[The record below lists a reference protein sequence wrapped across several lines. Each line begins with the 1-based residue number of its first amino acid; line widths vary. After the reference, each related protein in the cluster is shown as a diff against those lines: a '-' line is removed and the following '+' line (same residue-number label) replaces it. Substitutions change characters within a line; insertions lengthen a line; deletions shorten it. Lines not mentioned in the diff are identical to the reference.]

1 MGSRRAAFA
10 FIFATVALDM
20 LALGV
25 IIPVL
30 PKLIVEFEGGDM
42 QKAAG
47 WTGVFGFVFA
57 LMQFVSSPV
66 LGALSDRFGR
76 RPVILLSNLGL
87 GLDYIVMGFA
97 PTVMWLLVGRVISG
111 ITSASFPT
119 ATAYIA
125 DVVPPEQRAAK
136 FGMLGAAFGLG
147 FIVGPAIGGLLGDID
162 VRLPFYFAGGL
173 SLVNF
178 LYGVFVLPESLPK
191 EKRAP
196 FALKSMHPL
205 GSTKL
210 LRSHPVLFGL
220 TVAAVFAYL
229 AHESLPSTFA
239 LYTLPSTFAL
249 YTMQRYAFGERD
261 IGFALAA
268 VGLSSAIVQA
278 ALTGVVVKRVG
289 ERASLLFGLV
299 CGVLGMAMM
308 GLAPTAV
315 WFYASIPL
323 QALWGL
329 GGPPMQSIMSR
340 AVDETQQGQLQGA
353 LSSLRGVTGM
363 IGPLLFTA
371 ALGAGI
377 APGASYLVPGAAFLL
392 AAVLLGGAAVAST
405 IATRSR

>member
-1 MGSRRAAFA
+1 MSAPRRAAFA

-57 LMQFVSSPV
+57 AMQFVASPV

-97 PTVMWLLVGRVISG
+97 PSVMWLLVGRIISG

-125 DVVPPEQRAAK
+125 DVVPAEQRAAK

-162 VRLPFYFAGGL
+162 VRLPFYFAGSL

-178 LYGVFVLPESLPK
+178 LYGAFVLPESLAK
-191 EKRAP
+191 EKRSP
-196 FALKSMHPL
+196 LLLKSINPL
-205 GSTKL
+205 GSTKI

-220 TVAAVFAYL
+220 TIASIFAYL

-239 LYTLPSTFAL
+239 LYT
-249 YTMQRYAFGERD
+249 MERYAFGERD

-289 ERASLLFGLV
+289 ERAALLFGLT

-308 GLAPTAV
+308 GLAPTGA

-340 AVDETQQGQLQGA
+340 SVDETKQGQLQGA

-371 ALGAGI
+371 AFGAGI
-377 APGASYLVPGAAFLL
+377 DPRASVSLPGAAFLL
-392 AAVLLGGAAVAST
+392 SAVLLAGAAVAST
-405 IATRSR
+405 FATRARGRPVF

>member
-1 MGSRRAAFA
+1 
-10 FIFATVALDM
+10 
-20 LALGV
+20 
-25 IIPVL
+25 
-30 PKLIVEFEGGDM
+30 
-42 QKAAG
+42 
-47 WTGVFGFVFA
+47 
-57 LMQFVSSPV
+57 
-66 LGALSDRFGR
+66 
-76 RPVILLSNLGL
+76 
-87 GLDYIVMGFA
+87 
-97 PTVMWLLVGRVISG
+97 
-111 ITSASFPT
+111 
-119 ATAYIA
+119 
-125 DVVPPEQRAAK
+125 
-136 FGMLGAAFGLG
+136 MLGAAFGLG

-220 TVAAVFAYL
+220 TIAAVFAYL

-239 LYTLPSTFAL
+239 LYT
-249 YTMQRYAFGERD
+249 MERYAFGERD

-371 ALGAGI
+371 AFGAGI
-377 APGASYLVPGAAFLL
+377 APGASYQVPGAAFLL